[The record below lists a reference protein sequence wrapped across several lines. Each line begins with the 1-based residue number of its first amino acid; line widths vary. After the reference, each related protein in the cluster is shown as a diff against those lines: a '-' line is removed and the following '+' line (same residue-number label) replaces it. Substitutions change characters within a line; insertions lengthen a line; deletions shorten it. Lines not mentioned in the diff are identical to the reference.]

1 MNNYSYNSNDSMD
14 YSTSISNKHS
24 FVSYSQ
30 FNQTFYISL
39 WNGVLRDGKLDDI
52 DILFFEA
59 KNPKIIDGTLSFADT
74 TVQLT
79 PTQLKFLQF

>member
-1 MNNYSYNSNDSMD
+1 MNSDSMD
-14 YSTSISNKHS
+14 YATSIRNFHS
-24 FVSYSQ
+24 FVSYSPH
-30 FNQTFYISL
+30 NKSFYISL

-59 KNPKIIDGTLSFADT
+59 KNPKIIEGFLHFEDT

-79 PTQLKFLQF
+79 PTQLQFLKF

>member
-1 MNNYSYNSNDSMD
+1 MNYNSNSNSMD
-14 YSTSISNKHS
+14 YSTSIRNKHS

-59 KNPKIIDGTLSFADT
+59 KNPKIIDGVLSFADT
-74 TVQLT
+74 NVQLT
-79 PTQLKFLQF
+79 PTQLKFLHF